1 MLYDVLFQKNL
12 GWYSRD
18 PKFKQRKRVTVTA
31 FFKKRRPNGLRT
43 HDVTSL
49 PVNPSRLIHETAVAV
64 FLNGMKPFWD
74 GSRCWREMIQVDKYM
89 YIYIY
94 VYDVFFSKMDGSID
108 IWWCMDRFSPATCP
122 REKALSNPCFSLQK
136 DGGLV
141 QVKRIVLVQGA
152 EWEIWGLVEMV
163 EIWWCMRNLY
173 RWNNLGGDI
182 DIFLSD
188 TIQEEESAKKA
199 FEEYVVS
206 MNWSQSLLLCMMGN
220 WRLML
225 EMMAKLVTF
234 SLFDRSDWCDLE
246 MPESVAQFHFAP
258 ETSPKR
264 FSTFPTISHS
274 WRVVTCCNRL

>member
-1 MLYDVLFQKNL
+1 MMF
-12 GWYSRD
+12 
-18 PKFKQRKRVTVTA
+18 
-31 FFKKRRPNGLRT
+31 FFKRIWVDIQETPNSNNAKELQLQPFSKKDDQTDSGLT
-43 HDVTSL
+43 TLQVFQWIL
-49 PVNPSRLIHETAVAV
+49 PGW
-64 FLNGMKPFWD
+64 FMKQLWQFFWMV
-74 GSRCWREMIQVDKYM
+74 WNLFEMVPGVGGRWSKLTNIC
-89 YIYIY
+89 IYIY